1 MQQQEKELFK
11 SYEIRNWNYSP
22 RLYKI
27 LGAAAIFNVLALLI
41 MGQTNALT
49 TRGCDSPLVGRF
61 CQVIDT
67 IYVGSV
73 LLSTDS
79 GYVDKDYVKDE
90 LADAEITYIDVSGV
104 TPPLNYPEGY
114 FAIANR
120 DEFAAMQNM
129 TNDPSMANPIPG
141 IPGFPTNPAI
151 INGGTDLMNTPQVT
165 PTPNKNAVQG
175 NIPTEP
181 FTMTNDNPIATT
193 PPLRNRKYP
202 KSVTPKMPKNASPNK
217 LPKLDGDETLA
228 ENKTVENQADKTDK
242 TKEEPKSDPVA
253 EVEINKRPIKDL
265 GVYVNALLN
274 DKNSKF
280 DLSTPFIIEA
290 SGKLTKEGKLD
301 PKSYKIKQAASADPQ
316 MIEVVRQSIEAMNA
330 AGYLRYLEGLSGK
343 DLNLL
348 LKQDETGITAEVK
361 SEVES
366 ANRANTLKG
375 LLNLAIKIAKDKKT
389 DPNDKDDLELL
400 KGASVESDGKQL
412 IIKFAIP
419 NPTAQEMIKRK
430 LLEQT
435 AATKNEPTS
444 TMEINNTNQKTT
456 K

>member
-1 MQQQEKELFK
+1 MQEQEKELFK
-11 SYEIRNWNYSP
+11 SYEIKNWNYSS

-27 LGAAAIFNVLALLI
+27 LGAAAVFNILALLV
-41 MGQTNALT
+41 MGQTNVLT

-67 IYVGSV
+67 IYVGST
-73 LLSTDS
+73 LLTTDS
-79 GYVDKDYVKDE
+79 GYVDKDYNKDE

-104 TPPLNYPEGY
+104 TPPLTYPEGY

-120 DEFAAMQNM
+120 DELAAMQDM
-129 TNDPSMANPIPG
+129 TIDPSMANPIPG
-141 IPGFPTNPAI
+141 IPGFPTNPTI
-151 INGGTDLMNTPQVT
+151 TNGGTDLLSTPQVT

-181 FTMTNDNPIATT
+181 FTMSNDNPIAVNPT
-193 PPLRNRKYP
+193 LRNRKNSKRNFP
-202 KSVTPKMPKNASPNK
+202 KPLNNNSPNE
-217 LPKLDGDETLA
+217 LPKLDGDDKVA
-228 ENKTVENQADKTDK
+228 ENKTDEPKTDK

-274 DKNSKF
+274 DKNSNF
-280 DLSTPFIIEA
+280 NLSTPFIVEA

-301 PKSYKIKQAASADPQ
+301 PKSYKIKQAASSDPQ

-330 AGYLRYLEGLSGK
+330 AGYLQYLKDLSGK

-375 LLNLAIKIAKDKKT
+375 LLNLAIKFAKDKKT

-400 KGASVESDGKQL
+400 KGATVESDGKQL
-412 IIKFAIP
+412 IIKFSIQ

-435 AATKNEPTS
+435 ATQNGPTS
-444 TMEINNTNQKTT
+444 TTEANNANQKTA